1 MKDDV
6 YLAVIDAGTTGERT
20 IIFDTKGNVVAEK
33 HLEHPSYFPE
43 IAWVEQDATEWW
55 NCVCKTAKAA
65 LKEAE
70 EKGIKKDMI
79 VGISVTSQRET
90 IVPVDA
96 DANPLRRAIV
106 WQDRRT
112 VPQCNWIEK
121 NIGPNVVYETT
132 GLTIDPYFSA
142 PKIRWI
148 MEKEP
153 DIYKK
158 AYRFLLVH
166 DYLVAKFT
174 DAFITSPDNASR
186 TMLFDIRKLNWSEPL
201 LTRLEIDREKMP
213 DVHPTGEQ
221 VGKVSAKAA
230 EETGFAKGTPVFCG
244 GGDQQCSAVGAGVI
258 RQGSVVITTGTG
270 TFVLAHSDAPVFDPK
285 RRILC
290 SCHAV
295 PGKWVLEA
303 SVFSTGSVYR
313 WFRDQ
318 FGSIEKFASNQ
329 VGIDPYEILNSEVA
343 ASSVG
348 SRGIV
353 FLPHFAGAGAPY
365 WNPHARGVIF
375 GLTLGHTRHDVIRSI
390 FEGVSFEVRKNL
402 EVMEELGV
410 PVKDV
415 HVAGG
420 MTRSQI
426 FNQIQADIYG
436 LPILR
441 EARES
446 TALGCAL
453 LEGVGA
459 GIFKN
464 IDEAVLATL
473 RAAGKYRPV
482 KENQKKYERLF
493 QYHKRIYEI
502 LDKSHIY
509 QDFSKQTF

>member
-1 MKDDV
+1 MQDNV
-6 YLAVIDAGTTGERT
+6 YLAVIDAGTIGERT

-33 HLEHPSYFPE
+33 YLEHPSYFPE
-43 IAWVEQDATEWW
+43 IAWVEQDASEWW

-65 LKEAE
+65 LKEAD

-90 IVPVDA
+90 IVPVAA
-96 DANPLRRAIV
+96 DATSLRKAIV

-112 VPQCNWIEK
+112 VPQCDWIDK

-153 DIYKK
+153 SIYKK

-166 DYLVAKFT
+166 DYLIAKFT
-174 DAFITSPDNASR
+174 DAFITSWDNASR
-186 TMLFDIRKLNWSEPL
+186 TMLFDIRKFNWSEPL
-201 LTRLEIDREKMP
+201 LTSLRIDREKMP
-213 DVHPTGEQ
+213 DAHPTGEQ
-221 VGKVSAKAA
+221 VGEVSAKAA
-230 EETGFAKGTPVFCG
+230 AETGFAKGTPVFCG

-258 RQGSVVITTGTG
+258 RQGRIVITTGTG
-270 TFVLAHSDAPVFDPK
+270 TFLLAHSETPVFDPK

-303 SVFSTGSVYR
+303 SVFSTGSIYR

-318 FGSIEKFASNQ
+318 FGSLEKIAADK
-329 VGIDPYEILNSEVA
+329 VGIDPYEILNSEAA

-348 SRGIV
+348 SRGII
-353 FLPHFAGAGAPY
+353 FLPHFVGAGAPY
-365 WNPHARGVIF
+365 WNPQARGIIF
-375 GLTLGHTRHDVIRSI
+375 GLTLGHTRHDLIRSI
-390 FEGVSFEVRKNL
+390 LEGVSFEIRKNM
-402 EVMEELGV
+402 EVMEELGI
-410 PVKDV
+410 PMKDTRV
-415 HVAGG
+415 TGG
-420 MTRSQI
+420 MTRGQI

-436 LPILR
+436 LPVLR
-441 EARES
+441 ETRES

-453 LEGVGA
+453 LAGVGA
-459 GIFKN
+459 GIFKS
-464 IDEAVLATL
+464 IDEAVLATT
-473 RAAGKYRPV
+473 RPAEKYRPV
-482 KENQKKYERLF
+482 KENQKKYESLF

-502 LDKSHIY
+502 LDKSNIY
-509 QDFSKQTF
+509 QAFSKQTF